1 MAMSFVDGVKV
12 ESIACTLAANK
23 VPVQEYVADLF
34 PTEKTLNR
42 FIKTTG
48 FSHLRISSNDVTTAD
63 LFAKSAEQILADTK
77 PEEIGGLVFL
87 TQTADYIL
95 PATSHILQDR
105 LGLRNDIICLD
116 VNEGCAGYVTGL
128 YTAALLAKNL
138 NKKVL
143 LGGGDTNSKITS
155 PDDRAT
161 RSIFGDAGFA
171 TLFSPGE
178 QSLPFDFFSYGNL
191 YEAIIMENSRHRI
204 IDNPKNN
211 SMMYMDGKIVMDFT
225 LDEIPIAIESFLQE
239 CKLNLSDISLFA
251 CHQPNKLIIETLADD
266 QLNIPHEKMPFVAAE
281 TGNTSS
287 ASIPLVLS
295 ECATTKN
302 YDLSRVMC
310 VGFGIGMA
318 IGLCLADFSKTKF
331 YEVSEL

>member
-1 MAMSFVDGVKV
+1 MAISLVNGVTV
-12 ESIACTLAANK
+12 ESIACTLASNK
-23 VPVQEYVADLF
+23 VSVKEYVAGLF
-34 PTEKTLNR
+34 PTEKTLKR

-48 FSHLRISSNDVTTAD
+48 FSYLRISSDNVTTAD
-63 LFAKSAEQILADTK
+63 LFLKSAEQILADTD
-77 PEEIGGLVFL
+77 PREIGALVFL
-87 TQTADYIL
+87 TQTADYDL

-116 VNEGCAGYVTGL
+116 INEGCSGYVTGI
-128 YTAALLAKNL
+128 YVAAMLAKNL
-138 NKKVL
+138 NAKVL
-143 LGGGDTNSKITS
+143 LGGGDTNSKVTS

-171 TLFSPGE
+171 TLISPGKQNLAFE
-178 QSLPFDFFSYGNL
+178 FFSYGNL
-191 YEAIIMENSRHRI
+191 YEAIIMENSACRI
-204 IDNPKNN
+204 VDNPKNN

-225 LDEIPIAIESFLQE
+225 LDEIPVAIESFLRRVN
-239 CKLNLSDISLFA
+239 LNLTDISLFA

-266 QLNIPHEKMPFVAAE
+266 QLNIPHEKMPFVASE

-295 ECATTKN
+295 ECATVEN
-302 YDLSRVMC
+302 HSFSRVLC
-310 VGFGIGMA
+310 VGFGMGMA
-318 IGLCLADFSKTKF
+318 IGLCLADFSGTKF